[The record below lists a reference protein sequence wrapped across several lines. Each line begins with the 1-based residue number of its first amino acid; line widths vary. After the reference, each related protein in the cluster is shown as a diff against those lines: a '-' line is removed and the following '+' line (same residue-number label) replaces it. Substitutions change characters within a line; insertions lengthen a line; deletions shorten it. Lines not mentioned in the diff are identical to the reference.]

1 MCFLLKSCAVDV
13 GLQPAAPGSV
23 AWGHW
28 DRVPSP
34 QRPFVP
40 ILCPLSREQRS
51 HITQRLHSP
60 QLHPWGQSGGKYSGG
75 ESYRWTKKTLS
86 FFIFKS
92 PVLSALECDMLIH
105 CEASNLGDKGADNTS
120 TPSLAGGAS
129 GGKVVA
135 SDKGGGISAAG
146 SPHPTPLLRL

>member
-1 MCFLLKSCAVDV
+1 MGPLGQSAIPTEAFCPHPLSPEPGAAIPHHPPPPF
-13 GLQPAAPGSV
+13 PTAAPVGTK
-23 AWGHW
+23 WGK
-28 DRVPSP
+28 R
-34 QRPFVP
+34 QR
-40 ILCPLSREQRS
+40 
-51 HITQRLHSP
+51 
-60 QLHPWGQSGGKYSGG
+60 WGIVQMD
-75 ESYRWTKKTLS
+75 KKTS

>member
-13 GLQPAAPGSV
+13 GLQPTAPGRV

-28 DRVPSP
+28 GRVPSP
-34 QRPFVP
+34 QQPFVP
-40 ILCPLSREQRS
+40 ILCPLSLEQRS
-51 HITQRLHSP
+51 HITHQLHSP
-60 QLHPWGQSGGKYSGG
+60 QLHPRGQ
-75 ESYRWTKKTLS
+75 KTVVGNHTDGQKLFYYYYFLFKSS
-86 FFIFKS
+86 FF
-92 PVLSALECDMLIH
+92 SALECDMLIH

-129 GGKVVA
+129 RGKVVA